1 MEILIAQQEKAEEA
15 INSGIEPTLVQ
26 LGLTIEEA
34 QEDFND
40 MEAALHC
47 SETQDP
53 EEEVQVF
60 EPEPE
65 VDEPEPE
72 GDQSHLSSN
81 LSEPGLCDPQNP
93 CSGEGPCRHMSRE

>member
-15 INSGIEPTLVQ
+15 INSGIEPTLAQ

-40 MEAALHC
+40 MEAVLHC

-53 EEEVQVF
+53 EDEVF

-72 GDQSHLSSN
+72 GEGDLSSN